1 MKVNPILIGT
11 EDLGGGNGDI
21 EIGFSLR
28 ELESQYRNNYI
39 SKDAYERMKYILERK
54 REKLPR
60 LVVEETEGLVE

>member
-11 EDLGGGNGDI
+11 EDLGGGNSDI

-39 SKDAYERMKYILERK
+39 SKDAYDRMKYILERK